1 MFFKKKK
8 EADENGNKRQYD
20 RIDFVQAS
28 YYRIINDSQE
38 QTAHECWFNNISVGG
53 FSVDI
58 PSNGIAE
65 GDRLMVLYKIGVK
78 MRKDRVV
85 VRFIRKALNNLRLG
99 CEFVD
104 DDIER
109 TSLIL
114 DYIDSNLK

>member
-65 GDRLMVLYKIGVK
+65 GDRLMVLYKIA
-78 MRKDRVV
+78 